1 MLIWF
6 MKIFKLVTF
15 LIILSTIN
23 LFAQDKDVNISLK
36 SSELTFGTAK
46 KNIKPGVT
54 KQEEIVTIFGS
65 ADNLVMRDGKETWIY
80 DRLKVETS
88 TTSEGSFINLLIV
101 GGGNRSSNVSTSTKN
116 LTLIIKFDSK
126 GIVEDFNV
134 RSGGY

>member
-1 MLIWF
+1 
-6 MKIFKLVTF
+6 MKMFKLVTF
-15 LIILSTIN
+15 LILLSTIN

-46 KNIKPGVT
+46 KNIKPGLT

-65 ADNLVMRDGKETWIY
+65 ADNMVMRDGKETWIY

-101 GGGNRSSNVSTSTKN
+101 GGSNRSSNVSTSTKN

>member
-1 MLIWF
+1 
-6 MKIFKLVTF
+6 MKIFKLFAF
-15 LIILSTIN
+15 LILLSTTN

-65 ADNLVMRDGKETWIY
+65 ADNMVMRDGKETWIY

-88 TTSEGSFINLLIV
+88 TSSEGSFINLLIV

-116 LTLIIKFDSK
+116 LTLIIKFNSK
-126 GIVEDFNV
+126 GVVEDFNV

>member
-1 MLIWF
+1 

>member
-1 MLIWF
+1 
-6 MKIFKLVTF
+6 MKKIIYISIIFLSIF
-15 LIILSTIN
+15 LTKS
-23 LFAQDKDVNISLK
+23 FAQEKDVNISLK

-46 KNIKPGVT
+46 KHIKPGVT

-65 ADNLVMRDGKETWIY
+65 ADNMVMRDGEETWIY

-88 TTSEGSFINLLIV
+88 TSSEGSFVNLLIV
-101 GGGNRSSNVSTSTKN
+101 GSSNRTSNVSTSTKN

-126 GIVEDFNV
+126 GIVKDFNV

>member
-1 MLIWF
+1 
-6 MKIFKLVTF
+6 MKIFKLI
-15 LIILSTIN
+15 LIFSFLSTIN
-23 LFAQDKDVNISLK
+23 LFAQEKDINVSLK

-46 KNIKPGVT
+46 KNIKPGIT
-54 KQEEIVTIFGS
+54 KQEDIVSIFGS
-65 ADNLVMRDGKETWIY
+65 ADNMIMRDGKETWIY

-88 TTSEGSFINLLIV
+88 TSAEGSFINLLIV
-101 GGGNRSSNVSTSTKN
+101 GGSNRSSNVSSSTKN

>member
-1 MLIWF
+1 MI
-6 MKIFKLVTF
+6 KK
-15 LIILSTIN
+15 IILAII
-23 LFAQDKDVNISLK
+23 LFSVSFLLTKTYAQDKDVNISLK

-54 KQEEIVTIFGS
+54 KQEEIVSIFGS

-80 DRLKVETS
+80 DRLQVETS
-88 TTSEGSFINLLIV
+88 TSSEGNFINLLIV
-101 GGGNRSSNVSTSTKN
+101 GANNRTSNVTTRTKN
-116 LTLIIKFDSK
+116 LTLIIKFDAK

>member
-1 MLIWF
+1 

-15 LIILSTIN
+15 LILLSTIN

-46 KNIKPGVT
+46 KNIKPGLT

-65 ADNLVMRDGKETWIY
+65 ADNMVMRDGKETWIY

-101 GGGNRSSNVSTSTKN
+101 GGSNRSSNVSTSTKN

>member
-1 MLIWF
+1 

-65 ADNLVMRDGKETWIY
+65 ADNMVMRDGKETWIY

>member
-1 MLIWF
+1 
-6 MKIFKLVTF
+6 MKIFKLVFILT
-15 LIILSTIN
+15 LLSTIN
-23 LFAQDKDVNISLK
+23 LFAQDKDKDVNISLK

-46 KNIKPGVT
+46 KHIKPGIT
-54 KQEEIVTIFGS
+54 KQEEIVSIFGS
-65 ADNLVMRDGKETWIY
+65 ADNMVMRDGKETWIY

-101 GGGNRSSNVSTSTKN
+101 GGSNRSSNVSTSTKN

-126 GIVEDFNV
+126 GVVEDFNV

>member
-1 MLIWF
+1 
-6 MKIFKLVTF
+6 MKIFKLFTF
-15 LIILSTIN
+15 LILLSTIN

-65 ADNLVMRDGKETWIY
+65 ADNMVMRDGKETWIY

-101 GGGNRSSNVSTSTKN
+101 GGSNRSSNVSTSTKN

>member
-1 MLIWF
+1 

-15 LIILSTIN
+15 LILLSTIN

-65 ADNLVMRDGKETWIY
+65 ADNMVMRDGKETWIY

-101 GGGNRSSNVSTSTKN
+101 GGSNRSSNVSTSTKN